1 MVYSGRLDVL
11 IPGFHWRGWIFPAGA
26 GLLLSWVMLTRHSDT
41 GHKLLCWTR
50 RQSANSPLFSSSF
63 KDPWLL
69 RNDPG
74 SFTQQLTLSRVTSL
88 LPVRMQHWEGN
99 WLNFFFFFFCSVFLR
114 RRNWWK
120 MQSPLKFLSEPVLTE
135 HPDMEGCFPDILVAA
150 SGNESCSGLE
160 NWRNVRRPTQ
170 IKHCKKIMPAVQC

>member
-1 MVYSGRLDVL
+1 MVHSGRLDVL

-50 RQSANSPLFSSSF
+50 RQSANSPLFSYYF

-99 WLNFFFFFFCSVFLR
+99 WLNFFFF
-114 RRNWWK
+114 
-120 MQSPLKFLSEPVLTE
+120 
-135 HPDMEGCFPDILVAA
+135 
-150 SGNESCSGLE
+150 
-160 NWRNVRRPTQ
+160 
-170 IKHCKKIMPAVQC
+170 VQCFWGAEIGGKCKALWSFSLNPFWQSIQTWRGVSLTSSWLPLEMSLVQGLSTEEMSGGQHR

>member
-1 MVYSGRLDVL
+1 MVHSGRLDVL

-50 RQSANSPLFSSSF
+50 RQSANSPLFSYYF

-99 WLNFFFFFFCSVFLR
+99 WLNFFFLFSVFEAQKLVENAKPFEVSLWTCSDR
-114 RRNWWK
+114 ASRHGGVFPWHPRGCLWK
-120 MQSPLKFLSEPVLTE
+120 WVLFRAWALKKCQEANTDKTL
-135 HPDMEGCFPDILVAA
+135 
-150 SGNESCSGLE
+150 
-160 NWRNVRRPTQ
+160 
-170 IKHCKKIMPAVQC
+170 